1 MPVILEQAE
10 FELVAHRARPG
21 YPGTHEAKARDSTRA
36 VMAEHPHHRWA
47 ESHSVFRRGASS
59 ILWLRP
65 PAGDRS

>member
-1 MPVILEQAE
+1 LRRKSSSWWLTGQGRDIPVQAVNSRSE
-10 FELVAHRARPG
+10 GAIRRAR
-21 YPGTHEAKARDSTRA
+21 SW
-36 VMAEHPHHRWA
+36 AERPHHRWA